1 MSQRG
6 LAPPPLPLSVAV
18 EPRPLIGILLMLAAI
33 GMFSTLDLCAKYLG
47 QRLPVLEVAWARYFG
62 HFAIMA
68 VFLLPRRGLGLL
80 RTGRPALQ
88 ITRSLLL
95 LGCTV
100 GFFLAISYM
109 PLADAAAIG
118 FISPL
123 AVTAL
128 SVPLLREPVGIRRWS
143 AVAIGFIGALII
155 VRPGLGV
162 VHWAAFVVLAVA
174 FAYALY
180 QITTRMLAA
189 TDDPLTTLFYSAL
202 VGAALLTLAVPFVWQ
217 TPAEPLEIALMVAV
231 GAIGGFGHYLL
242 IRAHGLTPVAVLA
255 PLTYTS
261 LLWNTAYGYAFFGD
275 LPDQW
280 TVTGAAI
287 LIATGLYVLYREG
300 VRRKERVSGD

>member
-1 MSQRG
+1 MNQTI
-6 LAPPPLPLSVAV
+6 APLPQRVAIS
-18 EPRPLIGILLMLAAI
+18 PQPLIGILLMLAAI
-33 GMFSTLDLCAKYLG
+33 GMFATLDLCAKYLG

-62 HFAIMA
+62 HFLIMA
-68 VFLLPRRGLGLL
+68 VFLLPRRGLTLL
-80 RTGRPALQ
+80 RTERPVLQ
-88 ITRSLLL
+88 TVRSLLL

-128 SVPLLREPVGIRRWS
+128 SVPLLKEPVGVRRWT

-155 VRPGLGV
+155 VRPGFGM
-162 VHWAAFVVLAVA
+162 VHWASFVVLAVA
-174 FAYALY
+174 IAYALY
-180 QITTRMLAA
+180 QITTRMLSA

-202 VGAALLTLAVPFVWQ
+202 VGAALLSLAVPFVWQ
-217 TPAEPLEIALMVAV
+217 MPATLLDVALMVAV

-261 LLWNTAYGYAFFGD
+261 LLWGIVYGYAFFGD
-275 LPDQW
+275 FPDNW
-280 TVTGAAI
+280 TLTGAAI

-300 VRRKERVSGD
+300 VRRREALEEDEG